1 MEQRQLALHM
11 EKDALVQSIKIA
23 DNMEIGKLMFSP
35 YFMAQILQ

>member
-23 DNMEIGKLMFSP
+23 DNMGIGKLMFFP
-35 YFMAQILQ
+35 YFMAPILQ